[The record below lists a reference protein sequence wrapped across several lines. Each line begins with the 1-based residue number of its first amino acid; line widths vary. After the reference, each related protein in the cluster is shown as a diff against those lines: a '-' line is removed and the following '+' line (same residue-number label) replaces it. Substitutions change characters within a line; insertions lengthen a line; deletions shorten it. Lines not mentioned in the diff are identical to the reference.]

1 MWVCALYR
9 VGGCVAGNLEVDGG
23 VFFAGKAGWREVSGR
38 FNKKAADM
46 DISGC
51 AKWILL
57 LVLNY
62 NLSVYGMFTGS

>member
-1 MWVCALYR
+1 
-9 VGGCVAGNLEVDGG
+9 LEVDGG